1 MNKQPKK
8 PASEKKPKID
18 KNQELVNEL
27 TADLQRLRAD
37 FENYRKRSELDKQA
51 AKDYAKQ
58 QTVLKLLPT
67 IDNLNRALGHIPT
80 ELADNKWAN
89 GVAKLPHVLEKDLKS
104 LGVEKIAAGE
114 GVLFN
119 PELHDAIQMDENA
132 EGDTEVIAEELQ
144 TGYAVDGQILR
155 PAMVRV
161 TRRS

>member
-18 KNQELVNEL
+18 KNQELVAEL

-37 FENYRKRSELDKQA
+37 FENYRKRAELDKQT

-67 IDNLNRALGHIPT
+67 IDNLSRALGHLPP
-80 ELADNKWAN
+80 ELANDKWAN
-89 GVAKLPHVLEKDLKS
+89 GVSRLPQVLDKDLKA
-104 LGVEKIAAGE
+104 LGVEKIAADE

-119 PELHDAIQMDENA
+119 PEHHDAIQMDEDA
-132 EGDTEVIAEELQ
+132 EGETEVIAEELQ
-144 TGYAVDGQILR
+144 TGYMIDGQVLR

-161 TRRS
+161 TRR